1 MAEED
6 KLELAIKHNTKVVEA
21 AEKERIQALK
31 NQILSAEMADAENLN
46 AIDKLKKSNEKFLT
60 KSGKIDKRLGE
71 ESLKEMKKNND
82 EIKELERLQKEN
94 DKAIADANLQFQETS
109 VKNATKLE
117 IEGIERLIS
126 LNEERF
132 KNEGKSREDEKEML
146 KLEKKKFQ
154 LELQQASP
162 SERKEMLKDQA
173 AKDSR
178 MLTTLQA
185 IGQRIRGN
193 EVKKDKPD
201 TVFSR
206 IFGKI
211 KGILIKGALLAFL
224 LFLPKILDS
233 KIMKDAI
240 DFIQDK
246 VIPGIKS
253 FFENAIK
260 PLGKFFIEDLLPPL
274 MKIGAFLF
282 DEVLPIISDVIVKQ
296 IQNFKELFSGLS
308 AAFDKIMS
316 GDILGG
322 ISDMILGIGKFFVK
336 TIDNVITAIFN
347 LIARIFG
354 FEGVDSVFGSITGFF
369 TGIYDTVAEFVSNAY
384 NSMVDFVSNLMIFK
398 FFEETIGDIIDAVKA
413 IFSGEDIMANLGK
426 LAGAFLDIVMYPYN
440 LAINFFKDIFSF
452 GDPDEPFR
460 MSEFIAGIFTKI
472 GDFFRNLFDIDV
484 RALAS
489 KFLPK
494 KLVDFILGKEGEDP
508 ESLAAAEESGF
519 YTKKGIGRDSKIDQG
534 LVPFAPENQLKAILA
549 DDDLADEDKEMIEKE
564 LKKRQL
570 QKDLRKG
577 GLGVPE
583 QIDDFGG
590 TDRAMREAAAREA
603 QSTSIVSSTP
613 TVNTNN
619 STTVVQQE
627 LITPSYGGYRM
638 VTSEGDF

>member
-201 TVFSR
+201 TVF
-206 IFGKI
+206 
-211 KGILIKGALLAFL
+211 
-224 LFLPKILDS
+224 
-233 KIMKDAI
+233 
-240 DFIQDK
+240 
-246 VIPGIKS
+246 
-253 FFENAIK
+253 
-260 PLGKFFIEDLLPPL
+260 
-274 MKIGAFLF
+274 
-282 DEVLPIISDVIVKQ
+282 
-296 IQNFKELFSGLS
+296 
-308 AAFDKIMS
+308 
-316 GDILGG
+316 
-322 ISDMILGIGKFFVK
+322 
-336 TIDNVITAIFN
+336 
-347 LIARIFG
+347 
-354 FEGVDSVFGSITGFF
+354 
-369 TGIYDTVAEFVSNAY
+369 
-384 NSMVDFVSNLMIFK
+384 
-398 FFEETIGDIIDAVKA
+398 
-413 IFSGEDIMANLGK
+413 
-426 LAGAFLDIVMYPYN
+426 
-440 LAINFFKDIFSF
+440 
-452 GDPDEPFR
+452 
-460 MSEFIAGIFTKI
+460 
-472 GDFFRNLFDIDV
+472 
-484 RALAS
+484 
-489 KFLPK
+489 
-494 KLVDFILGKEGEDP
+494 
-508 ESLAAAEESGF
+508 
-519 YTKKGIGRDSKIDQG
+519 
-534 LVPFAPENQLKAILA
+534 
-549 DDDLADEDKEMIEKE
+549 
-564 LKKRQL
+564 
-570 QKDLRKG
+570 
-577 GLGVPE
+577 
-583 QIDDFGG
+583 
-590 TDRAMREAAAREA
+590 
-603 QSTSIVSSTP
+603 
-613 TVNTNN
+613 
-619 STTVVQQE
+619 
-627 LITPSYGGYRM
+627 
-638 VTSEGDF
+638 